1 VSRRQLALGFEL
13 QALLPDTQP
22 TGAKLTAGGRRW
34 EVDILIPA
42 HRVVVEFDGRYWHAR
57 PGSEARDRRKSDAI
71 RAAGYTLIR
80 VREDPLPMLHPHDV
94 SGPVGDTKAAVVAVL
109 NRIIEI
115 TGQPISAAAAYAA
128 TPGLLAEAALH
139 AHVDSALRDDT
150 EDTLW

>member
-57 PGSEARDRRKSDAI
+57 SGSEARGRRKSDAI
-71 RAAGYTLIR
+71 RGAGYTLIR
-80 VREDPLPMLHPHDV
+80 VREDPLPVLHPHDI

-115 TGQPISAAAAYAA
+115 TGQRIPAAAAYAA
-128 TPGLLAEAALH
+128 TPGLLAEAAFH
-139 AHVDSALRDDT
+139 AHVDSALGDDT
-150 EDTLW
+150 AETLW